1 MRVSPK
7 ASNRCSAIEPAP
19 AGREPTALKGI
30 KRFYKEAKPV
40 ELAEPA
46 AGGHGVVLDGR
57 AIKTPAKAAVVLPKR
72 ALAAAVAEEWAAQG
86 EQVVPASM
94 PLTSLVCTAIDVV
107 APRHDEVAAELAGYG
122 ETDLICYRAGEPAEL
137 VSRQT
142 ASWQPLADWAAQ
154 ELDAPLAVTSGLR
167 AVPQPA
173 PTLAALKRAVA
184 AHGDFELTAL
194 ASAVQAAG
202 SLIVGLALS
211 RGRLSAE
218 AAFEAAELDATYQ
231 MELWGEDE
239 EALQRRAAIRAD
251 MAAAER
257 MFELLRD

>member
-1 MRVSPK
+1 M
-7 ASNRCSAIEPAP
+7 
-19 AGREPTALKGI
+19 ALKAI
-30 KRFYKEAKPV
+30 KRFYKEAKAV

-46 AGGHGVVLDGR
+46 PGGHGVALDDR
-57 AIKTPAKAAVVLPKR
+57 PIKTPARAAVLLPNR

-107 APRHDEVAAELAGYG
+107 AARHDEVAAELAGYG
-122 ETDLICYRAGEPAEL
+122 ETDLICYRASEPREL
-137 VSRQT
+137 VARQT
-142 ASWQPLADWAAQ
+142 ESWQPLADWAAQ
-154 ELDAPLAVTSGLR
+154 ELGAPLAVTSGLR
-167 AVPQPA
+167 PVAQREK
-173 PTLAALKRAVA
+173 TLAALQRAVA
-184 AHGDFELTAL
+184 AHGAFELTAL

-202 SLIVGLALS
+202 SLVIGLALS

-251 MAAAER
+251 LVAAAR
-257 MFELLRD
+257 LFELLRD

>member
-1 MRVSPK
+1 M
-7 ASNRCSAIEPAP
+7 
-19 AGREPTALKGI
+19 ALKAI
-30 KRFYKEAKPV
+30 KRFYKEAKAV

-46 AGGHGVVLDGR
+46 PGGHGVALDGR
-57 AIKTPAKAAVVLPKR
+57 PIRTPAKAAVLLPNR

-107 APRHDEVAAELAGYG
+107 AARHDEVAAELAGYG
-122 ETDLICYRAGEPAEL
+122 ETDLICYRASEPREL
-137 VSRQT
+137 VARQT
-142 ASWQPLADWAAQ
+142 ESWQPLADWAAQ
-154 ELDAPLAVTSGLR
+154 ELGAPLAVTSGLR
-167 AVPQPA
+167 PVAQREK
-173 PTLAALKRAVA
+173 TLAALQRAVA
-184 AHGDFELTAL
+184 SHGAFELTAL

-202 SLIVGLALS
+202 SLVIGLALS

-218 AAFEAAELDATYQ
+218 AAFEADELDATYQ

-251 MAAAER
+251 LVAAAR
-257 MFELLRD
+257 LFELLRD